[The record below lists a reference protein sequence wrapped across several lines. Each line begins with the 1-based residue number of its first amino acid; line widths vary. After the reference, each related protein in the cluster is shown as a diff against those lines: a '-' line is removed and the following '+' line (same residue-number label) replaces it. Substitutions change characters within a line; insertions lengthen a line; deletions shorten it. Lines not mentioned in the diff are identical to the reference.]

1 MAPGL
6 SVIIPT
12 LNEAAS
18 IADRI
23 QFFLTHGADEV
34 IVTDGGSTDDTV
46 RIAEDAGAV
55 VVHAPRGRARQMNAG
70 AEAATRMVLYFVHAD
85 TLPPLRFRDDIHA
98 AIHFGADGGCY
109 RLAFDHPHWLLKSFS
124 WFTRFDIDAFR
135 FGDQTLFI
143 TADAFHAIGGFR
155 NDRTVMEDQEII
167 IRLKKTHRFVLMDG
181 DAVTS
186 ARRYLTNG
194 ILRLQ
199 LVFTAIWVM
208 YQFGASDKTLV
219 DFYRKRM
226 R

>member
-6 SVIIPT
+6 SVIIPA
-12 LNEAAS
+12 LNEAAV
-18 IADRI
+18 IAERVS
-23 QFFLTHGADEV
+23 FFLDHGADEV
-34 IVTDGGSTDDTV
+34 VVVDGGSTDGTASL
-46 RIAEDAGAV
+46 AEDAGAV
-55 VVHAPRGRARQMNAG
+55 VVTSSRGRARQMNAG
-70 AEAATRMVLYFVHAD
+70 AEAASRQVLYFVHAD

-109 RLAFDHPHWLLKSFS
+109 RLAFDHPHWLLKSYA

-143 TADAFHAIGGFR
+143 TASAFHAIGGFR
-155 NDRTVMEDQEII
+155 NDRTLMEDQEII

-181 DAVTS
+181 EAVTS

-194 ILRLQ
+194 IVRLQ
-199 LVFTAIWVM
+199 LVFAAIWVM
-208 YQFGASDKTLV
+208 YQFGASDKTLI